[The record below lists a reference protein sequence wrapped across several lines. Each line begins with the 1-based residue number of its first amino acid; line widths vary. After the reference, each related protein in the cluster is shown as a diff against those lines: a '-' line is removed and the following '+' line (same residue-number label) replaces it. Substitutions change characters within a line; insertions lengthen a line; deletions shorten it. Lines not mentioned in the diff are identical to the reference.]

1 MVQNRAIFCFLS
13 TIKSEE
19 TMTSESQPQ
28 VTQTRKFFGTDGIRG
43 MANIHPMT
51 PDLVL
56 KLGRAAGHV
65 FRVGDKRHT
74 VIIGKDT
81 RLSGY
86 MFESALLAG
95 LTSMGIHCLQV
106 GPLPTPAIAFLTR
119 ALRADAG
126 IMISASHNPFH
137 DNGIKFF
144 GPNGMKLPD
153 ELELE
158 IERVLLSDEDL
169 PMPTPHHLGRAHR
182 IDDALGRYIEF
193 AKTSFPKDLRLD
205 GLRVVVDCAHGA
217 AYKVAPAVL
226 WELGAEVVTLGNH
239 PNGTNINDG
248 VGSLY
253 PQEMVKR
260 VQEVRAD
267 VGIAF
272 DGDAD
277 RVVICDERGEIL
289 DGDVILAMS
298 ALEMKRK
305 GVLRGDGVVATVM
318 SNLGLE
324 RALAAEGLTLART
337 KVGDRYVLEHMLAH
351 GFNLGGEQ
359 SGHLIFLDHNT
370 TGDGLISALSVLAL
384 MTTQAQPLSKLA
396 NVMQRVP
403 QVLQNVTIARGSDP
417 MDDSRVVAA
426 IAEAEAQLGTRGR
439 ILVRKSG
446 TEPKVRVMVEGDDT
460 AHITALASGVCEA
473 IKRASN
479 GFGEG

>member
-1 MVQNRAIFCFLS
+1 
-13 TIKSEE
+13 
-19 TMTSESQPQ
+19 MTSKAPAKKSQE
-28 VTQTRKFFGTDGIRG
+28 RKFFGTDGIRG

-51 PDLVL
+51 PDMVL

-65 FRVGDKRHT
+65 FRTGEKRHT

-126 IMISASHNPFH
+126 IMISASHNAYH

-158 IERVLLSDEDL
+158 IERVLLAEQTL
-169 PMPTPHHLGRAHR
+169 PLPTPQNLGRAHR
-182 IDDALGRYIEF
+182 IEDALGRYIEF
-193 AKTSFPKDLRLD
+193 AKNSFPKAQRLD

-226 WELGAEVVTLGNH
+226 WELGAEVVTLGNQ
-239 PNGTNINDG
+239 PNGTNINEG
-248 VGSLY
+248 FGSLH
-253 PQEMVKR
+253 PQEMVKK

-267 VGIAF
+267 LGVAF

-277 RVVICDERGEIL
+277 RVVICDEKGEIM

-298 ALEMKRK
+298 AVEMKRI
-305 GVLRGDGVVATVM
+305 GTLRGEGVVATVM

-324 RALAAEGLTLART
+324 RALAKEGLSLART
-337 KVGDRYVLEHMLAH
+337 KVGDRYVLEHMLAN

-359 SGHLIFLDHNT
+359 SGHLIYLDHNT
-370 TGDGLISALSVLAL
+370 TGDGLISALSVLSL
-384 MTTQAQPLSKLA
+384 LSRQEKPLSELA

-403 QVLQNVTIARGSDP
+403 QVLQNVSIVRGADP
-417 MDDSRVVAA
+417 MEDSRVVDA
-426 IAEAEAQLGTRGR
+426 IAQVESELGDRGR

-446 TEPKVRVMVEGDDT
+446 TEPLVRVMVEGDDT

-473 IKRASN
+473 IRQASHA
-479 GFGEG
+479 FG